1 MRRGN
6 APKSRW
12 PPWIGVATLVGLIL
26 LQQLNG
32 ILSNLAVELLP
43 KGWAQQRSILIIVT
57 LLIAIFLVALLTLAF
72 ESLKRLDDSVR
83 YFADGERRVPAFR
96 HLT

>member
-1 MRRGN
+1 MHRGN

-12 PPWIGVATLVGLIL
+12 PSWIGVATLVGLIL

-43 KGWAQQRSILIIVT
+43 KGWAQQRSILII
-57 LLIAIFLVALLTLAF
+57 LAA
-72 ESLKRLDDSVR
+72 RLDNIRSCAKPISTGDLL
-83 YFADGERRVPAFR
+83 A
-96 HLT
+96 